1 MPARMIGTGSALPKK
16 AFGNKELEKLVDTT
30 DEWIKSRT
38 GIENRYI
45 AVEESTTSM
54 AVEAA
59 KRAMEDAGVGAEELD
74 LIIVGTISGD
84 MCFPST
90 ACQVQSAISATNAT
104 AFDINAACAGFLFGL
119 TIAEAYMK
127 AGMAQTALVIGAETL
142 SKMMDWND
150 RSTCVLFGDGAGAA
164 VIKKEETGIEGIVQG
179 SDGARG
185 GALVCKNR
193 PVNNPFVHNG
203 FLTDYT
209 KMDGQ
214 AVYKFAVQTVPRAI
228 EEVLDKTGVKAEE
241 IKYFLLHQA
250 NIRIIESVARK
261 LNQPISKFPAHLQ
274 ECGNIS
280 AGSVPILLDFVNKS
294 GKLVRGD
301 KIVLAGFGAGLTW
314 GAAVL
319 TW

>member
-1 MPARMIGTGSALPKK
+1 MSNTYK
-16 AFGNKELEKLVDTT
+16 
-30 DEWIKSRT
+30 
-38 GIENRYI
+38 
-45 AVEESTTSM
+45 
-54 AVEAA
+54 
-59 KRAMEDAGVGAEELD
+59 
-74 LIIVGTISGD
+74 TISGD

-261 LNQPISKFPAHLQ
+261 LNQPISKFPANLQ

>member
-90 ACQVQSAISATNAT
+90 ACQVQSAILATNAT

-261 LNQPISKFPAHLQ
+261 LNQPISKFPANLQ

-301 KIVLAGFGAGLTW
+301 KIVMAGFGAGLTW

>member
-1 MPARMIGTGSALPKK
+1 MAARITGTGSALPERVVS
-16 AFGNKELEKLVDTT
+16 NQELEKLMDTT
-30 DEWIKSRT
+30 DEWIRSRT
-38 GIENRYI
+38 GIEKRHI
-45 AVEESTTSM
+45 AVEETTTAM

-59 KRAMEDAGVGAEELD
+59 QKAMEIAGVSADEID
-74 LIIVGTISGD
+74 LIIVGTVSGD

-90 ACQVQSAISATNAT
+90 ACQVQSAIGACNAV
-104 AFDINAACAGFLFGL
+104 AYDVNAACAGFLFGL
-119 TIAEAYMK
+119 GIADAYLK
-127 AGMAQTALVIGAETL
+127 AGMAEKALIIGAETL

-164 VIKKEETGIEGIVQG
+164 IVQKDDTGIISIVQG

-185 GALVCKNR
+185 GALTCYNR
-193 PVNNPFVHNG
+193 PVNNPFVKNSKE
-203 FLTDYT
+203 LDYT

-214 AVYKFAVQTVPRAI
+214 AVYKFAVKTVPAAI
-228 EEVLDKTGVKAEE
+228 TQALEEAGVSADE

-250 NIRIIESVARK
+250 NIRIIEAVAK
-261 LNQPISKFPAHLQ
+261 KMGQPMKKFPTNLQ

-280 AGSVPILLDFVNKS
+280 AGSVPILLDKVNQK
-294 GKLVRGD
+294 GELAKGD

>member
-261 LNQPISKFPAHLQ
+261 LNQPISKFPANLQ

>member
-30 DEWIKSRT
+30 GEWIKSRT

-90 ACQVQSAISATNAT
+90 ACQVQSAILATNAT

-228 EEVLDKTGVKAEE
+228 EEVLNKTGVKVEE

-261 LNQPISKFPAHLQ
+261 LNQPISKFPANLQ